1 MCMCATYVCMRPRSY
16 VCVHQAQFV
25 TYVCVCVAHIS
36 ASYASNRSGQCCT
49 ADQVCNVTCIHVFV
63 SQMCETNTRICEANS
78 GFTRICETNSGFR
91 YVHVSHICVSHLTCM
106 CLRHSLRHS
115 CVSHIHTCVSH
126 IQVCVSHIHTCVS
139 NIHTCVSHTHPTCQ
153 VILHRSSPVRRLCV
167 PHIHLYASHMYA
179 V

>member
-1 MCMCATYVCMRPRSY
+1 MCATYVCMRPRSY

-49 ADQVCNVTCIHVFV
+49 ADQVCNVTTCIRVFV

-78 GFTRICETNSGFR
+78 GFTRICETNSGFH

-106 CLRHSLRHS
+106 CLRHSLRHT

-139 NIHTCVSHTHPTCQ
+139 NTHTCVSHTHPTCQ
-153 VILHRSSPVRRLCV
+153 VILQRSSPVRRLCV